1 MELLSLLPDSHRS
14 LITEALEALGVSRWV
29 LSIHDPSFPGL
40 PGEDLGRGSPYSEGA
55 ARFLAFA
62 RDMGFTGVQLGPQG
76 QTTAH
81 NPSPYDGTL
90 FSRNTLNVA
99 LAPLTEP
106 RGPWGALLS
115 PATLARLVSEVPG
128 TAGPAARYQA
138 ACRGQAVALQEAWD
152 TFRRER
158 DRVDAPAS
166 ILALVRRFADFRLEH
181 QEWLERD
188 ALFDVLAA
196 RHHTPDDWRGWADS
210 LDGRLYAPRAEEV
223 MQAEARIRELL
234 ADEADA
240 VEQYAFRQL
249 LVHEQHGLLR
259 ERAEAWGLKLYGDLQ
274 IGFSPRDTWARQ
286 GLFLGAYLMGAPP
299 SRTNPEGQPWNYPV
313 LDPGQYVTPD
323 GPGPVLRYMDARLG
337 KMLSEYDGL
346 RIDHPH
352 GLVCPWV
359 YRADSA
365 EPLRAVQ
372 GGARLFSSPD
382 LPDHPELARYSI
394 VAPEQLNR
402 AVPRYADG
410 WVTGLTEAQ
419 VGRYA
424 ILFDAVVRT
433 AREYGRARED
443 VLCEVLSTLPYELS
457 RVMARDGLGRFRV
470 TQKADLDNPA
480 DVYRSENVA
489 PEDWVMV
496 GNHDTKS
503 LWRLVSEWQWKHLLR
518 AQADALA
525 ARLHPEA
532 EGRAA
537 FARRLAEDP
546 GLLAQAKFAD
556 LFASRAR
563 SVMVF
568 FADLLGMPDTYNA
581 PGSVDARNWS
591 LRIPTDWAE
600 QYQRRLRVGAAL
612 NLPQVLAMALRAG
625 GAEARARHAELLT
638 RLDAAAARLRSGA
651 GAGDAPHV
659 GA

>member
-1 MELLSLLPDSHRS
+1 MPDSHRS
-14 LITEALEALGVSRWV
+14 LVTEALDALGVTRWV

-40 PGEDLGRGSPYSEGA
+40 AGEDLGRGSPYSEGA

-62 RDMGFTGVQLGPQG
+62 RDLGFTGIQLGPQG

-99 LAPLTEP
+99 LAPLTDP
-106 RGPWGALLS
+106 HGPWGALLS
-115 PATLARLVSEVPG
+115 PGTLARLASD
-128 TAGPAARYQA
+128 ASADDGPEARYHS
-138 ACRGQAVALQEAWD
+138 ACRGQALALQEAWD
-152 TFRRER
+152 TFRRTRE
-158 DRVDAPAS
+158 PG
-166 ILALVRRFADFRLEH
+166 LVRRFEGFRAEH
-181 QEWLERD
+181 REWLERD
-188 ALFDVLAA
+188 ALFDVLAT
-196 RHHTPDDWRGWADS
+196 RHHTPDDWRSWADS
-210 LDGRLYAPRAEEV
+210 LEGRLFAPRPGEV
-223 MQAEARIRELL
+223 GEAEARIQELL
-234 ADEADA
+234 TVEAEA
-240 VEQYAFRQL
+240 VEQYAFRQF
-249 LVHEQHGLLR
+249 LVSEQHGLLR
-259 ERAEAWGLKLYGDLQ
+259 ERAGAWGLKLYGDLQ

-286 GLFLGAYLMGAPP
+286 GLFLRAYLMGAPP

-313 LDPGQYVTPD
+313 LDPEQYVAPD
-323 GPGPVLRYMDARLG
+323 GSSPGPVLRFMDARLS

-359 YRADSA
+359 YRAGSVD
-365 EPLRAVQ
+365 PLRAVQ

-394 VAPEQLNR
+394 VAPEQLDR
-402 AVPRYADG
+402 SVSRHADG
-410 WVTGLTEAQ
+410 WVKALTEEQ

-424 ILFDAVVRT
+424 ILFDSVVRT
-433 AREYGRARED
+433 ARERGRARED

-470 TQKADLDNPA
+470 TQKADLSNPA

-503 LWRLVSEWQWKHLLR
+503 LWRLVSEWQWKHALR
-518 AQADALA
+518 AQADYLA
-525 ARLHPEA
+525 ERLHPEA
-532 EGRAA
+532 EGREA
-537 FARRLAEDP
+537 FARQLAQDP

-591 LRIPTDWAE
+591 LRIPPDWAA
-600 QYQRRLRVGAAL
+600 QYQQRLRADAAL

-625 GAEARARHAELLT
+625 GAEARARHADLLT
-638 RLDAAAARLRSGA
+638 RLDGAADQLRG
-651 GAGDAPHV
+651 GER
-659 GA
+659 

>member
-1 MELLSLLPDSHRS
+1 MELLSPLPDSHRS
-14 LITEALEALGVSRWV
+14 LVTEALEALGVTRWV

-62 RDMGFTGVQLGPQG
+62 RDLGFTGIQLGPQG

-99 LAPLTEP
+99 LAPLTDP
-106 RGPWGALLS
+106 HGPWGALLS
-115 PATLARLVSEVPG
+115 VDTLARLVSEVPG
-128 TAGPAARYQA
+128 EGGPEARYAA
-138 ACRGQAVALQEAWD
+138 ACRGQAMALQEAWD

-158 DRVDAPAS
+158 DRMDAPAS
-166 ILALVRRFADFRLEH
+166 ILALIRRFADFRLEH
-181 QEWLERD
+181 REWLERD

-210 LDGRLYAPRAEEV
+210 LDGRLFAPRAGEV

-234 ADEADA
+234 LSEADA
-240 VEQYAFRQL
+240 VEQYAFRQF

-259 ERAEAWGLKLYGDLQ
+259 ERAGAWGLKLYGDLQ

-313 LDPGQYVTPD
+313 LDPEQYVAPD
-323 GPGPVLRYMDARLG
+323 GSGPGPVLRYLDSRLG

-359 YRADSA
+359 YRAGSA
-365 EPLRAVQ
+365 DPLRAVQ

-394 VAPEQLNR
+394 VAPEQLDR
-402 AVPRYADG
+402 SVPRYADG
-410 WVTGLTEAQ
+410 WVKGLTEAQ
-419 VGRYA
+419 VARYA
-424 ILFDAVVRT
+424 ILFDSVVRT
-433 AREYGRARED
+433 ARAHGRARED

-470 TQKADLDNPA
+470 TQKADLKNPA

-503 LWRLVSEWQWKHLLR
+503 LWRLVSEWQWKHGLR
-518 AQADALA
+518 AQADYLA
-525 ARLHPEA
+525 ERLHPEV
-532 EGRAA
+532 EGREA
-537 FARRLAEDP
+537 FARGLAEDP

-591 LRIPTDWAE
+591 LRIPTDWAAH
-600 QYQRRLRVGAAL
+600 YQQRLRSGAAL
-612 NLPQVLAMALRAG
+612 NLPHVLAMALRAG
-625 GAEARARHAELLT
+625 GSESRTRHADLLT

-651 GAGDAPHV
+651 Q
-659 GA
+659 

>member
-1 MELLSLLPDSHRS
+1 MELLSPLPDSHRS
-14 LITEALEALGVSRWV
+14 LITEALEALGVTRWV

-62 RDMGFTGVQLGPQG
+62 RDLGFTGIQLGPQG

-99 LAPLTEP
+99 LPTLTDP
-106 RGPWGALLS
+106 HGPWGALLS
-115 PATLARLVSEVPG
+115 SDTLARLVSEAPTDG
-128 TAGPAARYQA
+128 GPEARYHS
-138 ACRGQAVALQEAWD
+138 ACRGQALALQEAWD
-152 TFRRER
+152 TFRRTREPGLVQR
-158 DRVDAPAS
+158 FEAFRVEQ
-166 ILALVRRFADFRLEH
+166 R
-181 QEWLERD
+181 EWLERD
-188 ALFDVLAA
+188 ALFDVLAT

-210 LDGRLYAPRAEEV
+210 LEGRLFAPRPGEET
-223 MQAEARIRELL
+223 QAEARIRELL
-234 ADEADA
+234 TVEAEA
-240 VEQYAFRQL
+240 VEQYAFRQF

-259 ERAEAWGLKLYGDLQ
+259 ERVGAWGLKLYGDLQ

-286 GLFLGAYLMGAPP
+286 GLFLRAYLMGAPP

-313 LDPGQYVTPD
+313 LDPEQYVAPD
-323 GPGPVLRYMDARLG
+323 GSGPGPVLRYLDSRLG

-359 YRADSA
+359 YRAGSA
-365 EPLRAVQ
+365 DPLRAVQ

-382 LPDHPELARYSI
+382 LPDHPELARYAI
-394 VAPEQLNR
+394 VAPEQLDR
-402 AVPRYADG
+402 SVPRHADG
-410 WVTGLTEAQ
+410 WVKWLTEEQ

-424 ILFDAVVRT
+424 ILFDSVVRT
-433 AREYGRARED
+433 ARERGRARED
-443 VLCEVLSTLPYELS
+443 VLCEVLSTLPHELS

-470 TQKADLDNPA
+470 TQKADLTNPA
-480 DVYRSENVA
+480 DVYRSENAA

-503 LWRLVSEWQWKHLLR
+503 LWRLISEWQWKHALR
-518 AQADALA
+518 AQADYLA
-525 ARLHPEA
+525 WRLHPEV
-532 EGRAA
+532 EGRED
-537 FARRLAEDP
+537 FARQLAQDP

-556 LFASRAR
+556 LFTNRAR

-591 LRIPTDWAE
+591 LRIPRDWAA
-600 QYQRRLRVGAAL
+600 QYQQRLRAGAAL

-625 GAEARARHAELLT
+625 GAEARARHAKLLERLDVAAT
-638 RLDAAAARLRSGA
+638 RLRT
-651 GAGDAPHV
+651 
-659 GA
+659 

>member
-1 MELLSLLPDSHRS
+1 MSPLPDSHRS
-14 LITEALEALGVSRWV
+14 LVTEALEALGVTRWV

-62 RDMGFTGVQLGPQG
+62 RDLGFTGIQLGPQG

-99 LAPLTEP
+99 LAPLTDP
-106 RGPWGALLS
+106 HGPWGALLS
-115 PATLARLVSEVPG
+115 SGTLARLASDVPADG
-128 TAGPAARYQA
+128 GPGARYHS
-138 ACRGQAVALQEAWD
+138 ACRGQALALQEAWD
-152 TFRRER
+152 TFRRTREPVLVQR
-158 DRVDAPAS
+158 FEAFRV
-166 ILALVRRFADFRLEH
+166 EH
-181 QEWLERD
+181 REWLERD
-188 ALFDVLAA
+188 ALFDVLAT

-210 LDGRLYAPRAEEV
+210 LAGRLFAPRPGEEA
-223 MQAEARIRELL
+223 QAEARIRELL
-234 ADEADA
+234 TVEAEA
-240 VEQYAFRQL
+240 VAQYAFRQF

-259 ERAEAWGLKLYGDLQ
+259 ERAGAWGLKLYGDLQ

-286 GLFLGAYLMGAPP
+286 GLFLRDYLMGAPP

-313 LDPGQYVTPD
+313 LDPEQYVAPD
-323 GPGPVLRYMDARLG
+323 GPGPVLRYLDARLG

-359 YRADSA
+359 YRAGSA
-365 EPLRAVQ
+365 DPLRAVQ

-382 LPDHPELARYSI
+382 LPDHPALARYAL
-394 VAPEQLNR
+394 VAPEQLDR
-402 AVPRYADG
+402 SVPRHADG
-410 WVTGLTEAQ
+410 WVKSLPEEQ
-419 VGRYA
+419 VRRYA
-424 ILFDAVVRT
+424 ILFDSVVRT
-433 AREYGRARED
+433 ARERGRARED
-443 VLCEVLSTLPYELS
+443 VLCEVLSTLPHELS

-470 TQKADLDNPA
+470 TQKADLNNPA

-503 LWRLVSEWQWKHLLR
+503 LWRLVSEWQWKHALR
-518 AQADALA
+518 AQADYLA
-525 ARLHPEA
+525 WRLHPEA
-532 EGRAA
+532 EGRED
-537 FARRLAEDP
+537 FARELAQDP

-591 LRIPTDWAE
+591 LRIPQDWTAH
-600 QYQRRLRVGAAL
+600 YQQRLRAGAAL

-625 GAEARARHAELLT
+625 GAEVRTRHAELLT
-638 RLDAAAARLRSGA
+638 RLDAAAALLRSGA
-651 GAGDAPHV
+651 W
-659 GA
+659 

>member
-14 LITEALEALGVSRWV
+14 LITEALEALGVTRWV

-62 RDMGFTGVQLGPQG
+62 RDMGFTGIQLGPQG
-76 QTTAH
+76 QTTSH

-106 RGPWGALLS
+106 SGPWGALLS
-115 PATLARLVSEVPG
+115 PDTLDRLVAGAPGSGGPEVRYL
-128 TAGPAARYQA
+128 AAY
-138 ACRGQAVALQEAWD
+138 RGQMEALQEAWD

-188 ALFDVLAA
+188 ALFEVLAA

-210 LDGRLYAPRAEEV
+210 LDGRLYAPRPGEV
-223 MQAEARIRELL
+223 VQAEARIRELL
-234 ADEADA
+234 TEEADA
-240 VEQYAFRQL
+240 VEQYAFRQF

-274 IGFSPRDTWARQ
+274 IGFSPRDAWARQ

-313 LDPGQYVTPD
+313 LDPEQYVTPD
-323 GPGPVLRYMDARLG
+323 GPGPVLRYLDARLG
-337 KMLSEYDGL
+337 KMLAEYDGL

-359 YRADSA
+359 YRAGSA
-365 EPLRAVQ
+365 DPLRAVQ

-382 LPDHPELARYSI
+382 LPDHAELARYAI

-402 AVPRYADG
+402 SVPRYADG
-410 WVTGLTEAQ
+410 WVTGLTEDQ
-419 VGRYA
+419 VARYA
-424 ILFDAVVRT
+424 ILFDSVVRA

-470 TQKADLDNPA
+470 TQKADLSNPA

-503 LWRLVSEWQWKHLLR
+503 LWRLVSEWQWRHTLR
-518 AQADALA
+518 AQADYLA
-525 ARLHPEA
+525 ERLHPEA
-532 EGRAA
+532 EGREA
-537 FARRLAEDP
+537 FSRQLAQDP

-581 PGSVDARNWS
+581 PGSVDPRNWS

-600 QYQRRLRVGAAL
+600 QYQQRLRAGAAL

-625 GAEARARHAELLT
+625 GAEARARHAALLG
-638 RLDAAAARLRSGA
+638 RLDRAASQLRGGA
-651 GAGDAPHV
+651 PSLQAPPS
-659 GA
+659 A

>member
-1 MELLSLLPDSHRS
+1 MESLFPWPDSQRS
-14 LITEALEALGVSRWV
+14 LIAEALEALGVTRWV

-40 PGEDLGRGSPYSEGA
+40 PGEDTGRGSPYSEGA

-62 RDMGFTGVQLGPQG
+62 RALGFTGIQLGPQG

-106 RGPWGALLS
+106 DGPWGRLLS
-115 PATLARLVSEVPG
+115 PETLARLVAEAPEG
-128 TAGPAARYQA
+128 AGPEARYQYA
-138 ACRGQAVALQEAWD
+138 SRSQALALQEAWA

-158 DRVDAPAS
+158 DRAEAPAS

-181 QEWLERD
+181 REWLEPD
-188 ALFDVLAA
+188 ALFDVLGA
-196 RHHTPDDWRGWADS
+196 RKHTPEDWRGWADS
-210 LDGRLYAPRAEEV
+210 LDGRLFAPRPGEEAA
-223 MQAEARIRELL
+223 AEARIRELL
-234 ADEADA
+234 ASEADA
-240 VEQYAFRQL
+240 VEAYAFRQL
-249 LVHEQHGLLR
+249 LVHEQHGFLR
-259 ERAEAWGLKLYGDLQ
+259 ERAAAWGLKLYGDLQ

-286 GLFLGAYLMGAPP
+286 GLFLRDYLMGAPP

-313 LDPGQYVTPD
+313 LDPERFIAPD
-323 GPGPVLRYMDARLG
+323 GSGPGPVLSYLDARLG

-359 YRADSA
+359 YRAGALD
-365 EPLRAVQ
+365 PLRAVQ

-382 LPDHPELARYSI
+382 LPDHPELARYAI
-394 VAPEQLNR
+394 VAPDQLDR
-402 AVPRYADG
+402 TVPRYADG
-410 WVTGLTEAQ
+410 WVKSLTPEQ
-419 VGRYA
+419 VRRYA
-424 ILFDAVVRT
+424 LLFDSVVRM
-433 AREYGRARED
+433 AREHGRARED

-470 TQKADLDNPA
+470 TQKADLNNPA

-503 LWRLVSEWQWKHLLR
+503 LWRLVAEWQWRHALR
-518 AQADALA
+518 AQADSLA
-525 ARLHPEA
+525 ERLHPEV
-532 EGRAA
+532 EGREA
-537 FARRLAEDP
+537 FARQLAEDP

-568 FADLLGMPDTYNA
+568 FADLLGMPDTYNT

-591 LRIPTDWAE
+591 LRIPQDWAE
-600 QYQRRLRVGAAL
+600 QYQQRLRAGAAL
-612 NLPQVLAMALRAG
+612 NLPQVLALALRAG
-625 GAEARARHAELLT
+625 GAEARRQHAELLE
-638 RLDAAAARLRSGA
+638 RLDRAASRLRRGA
-651 GAGDAPHV
+651 
-659 GA
+659 